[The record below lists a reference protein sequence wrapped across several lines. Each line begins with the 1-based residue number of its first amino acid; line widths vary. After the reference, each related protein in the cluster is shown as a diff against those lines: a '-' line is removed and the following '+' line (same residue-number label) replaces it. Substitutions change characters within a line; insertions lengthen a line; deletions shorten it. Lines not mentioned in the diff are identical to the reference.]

1 MKFKNIGIIVL
12 ILGLL
17 FAIAYFVRTN
27 STSAIQYDT
36 TTAFTSSIQKTSVV
50 TGTVIPED
58 EVEIKP
64 QLNGII
70 SEIMVEEGDMVNN
83 GDLIA
88 IIKVVPDE
96 RSVYGAQSQVNSAEL
111 NVKNAERQMQRAEEL
126 FSKQIIS
133 QQEFEDAEL
142 RFNTAKENLQAA
154 QNDLEI
160 IRKGS
165 VSGSSSANT
174 NIRATITGTILE
186 IPIKLGDQVIAAN
199 SFNSGS
205 TVAIIADLNKM
216 IFEGQVDEAEVGK
229 LEVGQDLSVSMA
241 AIPDKEFQAKLKFVA
256 PKGTEAGGA
265 VQFKIEA
272 DLTLDESSFIRAGY
286 SGNGTLV
293 VDNRQ
298 DIMVIAEALLQ
309 FDRRTS
315 VPYVEVETSSQNF
328 ERRDITIGLSD
339 GIKVEI
345 LDGLE
350 ITDKIKIWNKTEP
363 IKIEPEESAFD
374 QFRMMTKKKK

>member
-12 ILGLL
+12 ILGFLL
-17 FAIAYFVRTN
+17 AIAYFVRTN
-27 STSAIQYDT
+27 STAAIQYDT

-96 RSVYGAQSQVNSAEL
+96 RSVYGAQSQVNAAEL
-111 NVKNAERQMQRAEEL
+111 NVRNAERQMQRAEEL

-133 QQEFEDAEL
+133 QQEYEDAEL

-165 VSGSSSANT
+165 VSGSSTANT

-205 TVAIIADLNKM
+205 TVAIIA
-216 IFEGQVDEAEVGK
+216 
-229 LEVGQDLSVSMA
+229 
-241 AIPDKEFQAKLKFVA
+241 
-256 PKGTEAGGA
+256 
-265 VQFKIEA
+265 
-272 DLTLDESSFIRAGY
+272 
-286 SGNGTLV
+286 
-293 VDNRQ
+293 
-298 DIMVIAEALLQ
+298 
-309 FDRRTS
+309 
-315 VPYVEVETSSQNF
+315 
-328 ERRDITIGLSD
+328 
-339 GIKVEI
+339 GI
-345 LDGLE
+345 
-350 ITDKIKIWNKTEP
+350 NN
-363 IKIEPEESAFD
+363 
-374 QFRMMTKKKK
+374 

>member
-27 STSAIQYDT
+27 SKSAIQYDT

-96 RSVYGAQSQVNSAEL
+96 RSVYGAQSQVNAAEL

-133 QQEFEDAEL
+133 QQEYEDAEL

-165 VSGSSSANT
+165 VSGSSTANT

-205 TVAIIADLNKM
+205 TVAIIADLNMM
-216 IFEGQVDEAEVGK
+216 IFEGQVDEAEVGR

-241 AIPDKEFQAKLKFVA
+241 AIPDKEFLAKLKFVA

-272 DLTLDESSFIRAGY
+272 DLTLDESTFIRAGY
-286 SGNGTLV
+286 SANGTLV

-298 DIMVIAEALLQ
+298 DIMVIPEALLQ
-309 FDRRTS
+309 FDRKTS

-350 ITDKIKIWNKTEP
+350 MTDKIKIWNKTEP

-374 QFRMMTKKKK
+374 QFDD

>member
-1 MKFKNIGIIVL
+1 MKLKNIGIIVL

-27 STSAIQYDT
+27 SKSAIQYDT

-96 RSVYGAQSQVNSAEL
+96 RSVYGAQSQVNAAEL

-133 QQEFEDAEL
+133 QQEYEDAEL

-165 VSGSSSANT
+165 VSGSSTANT

-205 TVAIIADLNKM
+205 TVAIIADLNMM
-216 IFEGQVDEAEVGK
+216 IFEGQVDEAEVGR

-241 AIPDKEFQAKLKFVA
+241 AIPDKEFLAKLKFVA

-272 DLTLDESSFIRAGY
+272 DLTLDESTFIRAGY
-286 SGNGTLV
+286 SANGTLV

-298 DIMVIAEALLQ
+298 DIMVIPEALLQ
-309 FDRRTS
+309 FDRKTS
-315 VPYVEVETSSQNF
+315 IPYVEVETSNQNF

-350 ITDKIKIWNKTEP
+350 MTDKIKIWNKTEP

-374 QFRMMTKKKK
+374 QFDD

>member
-1 MKFKNIGIIVL
+1 MKLKNIGIILL
-12 ILGLL
+12 ILGFL

-27 STSAIQYDT
+27 SKSSIEYET
-36 TTAFTSSIQKTSVV
+36 TTPFTSSIQKTSVV
-50 TGTVIPED
+50 TGKVIPED

-70 SEIMVEEGDMVNN
+70 QQILVEEGDVVQN

-96 RSVYGAQSQVNSAEL
+96 RSVYGGQSQVNSAKL
-111 NVKNAERQMQRAEEL
+111 NVQNAEKQMERANEL

-133 QQEFEDAEL
+133 QQEYEDFEL
-142 RFNTAKENLQAA
+142 RFSTAVENLRAA
-154 QNDLEI
+154 ENDLEI
-160 IRKGS
+160 IREGS
-165 VSGSSSANT
+165 VSGSSTANT
-174 NIRATITGTILE
+174 NIRATVSGTILE
-186 IPIKLGDQVIAAN
+186 IPVKLGDQVIAAN
-199 SFNSGS
+199 NFNAGTS
-205 TVAIIADLNKM
+205 VAIIADLNKM

-229 LEVGQDLSVSMA
+229 LEIGQELKINMA
-241 AIPDKEFQAKLKFVA
+241 AIPDREFDAKLKFVA
-256 PKGTEAGGA
+256 PKGTEQGGA

-272 DLTLDESSFIRAGY
+272 DVTLDEDSFVRAGY
-286 SGNGTLV
+286 SANGSLV

-309 FDRRTS
+309 FDRRTQQ
-315 VPYVEVETSSQNF
+315 PFVEIEISNQNF
-328 ERRDITIGLSD
+328 ERKDIEIGLSD

-345 LDGLE
+345 ISGIE
-350 ITDKIKIWNKTEP
+350 MTDKIKIWNKTEP

-374 QFRMMTKKKK
+374 QFRED